1 MKRILTMGA
10 AALIVATSLVS
21 CEKPADNGYEGTNY
35 IYLSSDN
42 TSMYGVP
49 GESITVNVMLTTA
62 LENDAEITF
71 AVENGDGIVE
81 LSGNPVTIPA
91 GSTTASFEIA
101 CVDDISISETSTFS
115 VVLDESAAN
124 PEGMSIRDTFSFTVM
139 VADSGMLTDE
149 QQAIIDGF
157 RESTGIDLSKYI
169 GLINVSVSYTSIDP
183 DTEEPISKTI
193 EGRTEITLSEASEL
207 GKPVFKMTANAMGLQ
222 DEFYD
227 ILRACTVESEYWY
240 LDATDEVKEE
250 YGVECYSILC
260 DGIGWSASSEEVFTM
275 ALDNIT
281 FNEDKTVS
289 FLGTKLTDPEDPE
302 SEITVVPFD
311 FTFSAYE
318 REKAAIAN
326 GTLTPDETW
335 MYDCTADPDAIFNY
349 SDITEDTYESYGTW
363 IAPSA
368 SVSNEKLEFVFSTD
382 YSLAY
387 DYMRV
392 VATYTPAE

>member
-10 AALIVATSLVS
+10 AALIIAAGTTS
-21 CEKPADNGYEGTNY
+21 CEDPVNNGYEGTNY

-101 CVDDISISETSTFS
+101 CVDDIVLEQNVTCN

-124 PEGMSIRDTFSFTVM
+124 PEGINVRDTFSFTVM

-169 GLINVSVSYTSIDP
+169 GLIDVSMVYTGTDP
-183 DTEEPISKTI
+183 SSDEPLDPETI
-193 EGRTEITLSEASEL
+193 KGQTLITLSEASQT
-207 GKPVFKMTANAMGLQ
+207 GKPVLKMLSNPMGIQ
-222 DEFYD
+222 DKMYEA
-227 ILRACTVESEYWY
+227 LRTVTVDNTEYWY
-240 LDATDEVKEE
+240 AE
-250 YGVECYSILC
+250 YALPCYNILMTAINWTSTS
-260 DGIGWSASSEEVFTM
+260 DEVFTM
-275 ALDNIT
+275 SLDNIAV
-281 FNEDKTVS
+281 NEDGTVD
-289 FLGTKLTDPEDPE
+289 FLGEGMNQYEEPITIVPFEYSFTAYDRELAAIQDGSLDPE
-302 SEITVVPFD
+302 
-311 FTFSAYE
+311 
-318 REKAAIAN
+318 N
-326 GTLTPDETW
+326 TPDW
-335 MYDCTADPDAIFNY
+335 AGDCTANPAYHLNCD
-349 SDITEDTYESYGTW
+349 DISEDYYEMGNW
-363 IAPSA
+363 AQASA
-368 SVSNEKLEFVFSTD
+368 SVSNESMTFSFCVYRCNFDSD
-382 YSLAY
+382 YT
-387 DYMRV
+387 RV
-392 VATYTPAE
+392 TATYTPAAE

>member
-10 AALIVATSLVS
+10 AALIIAAGTTS
-21 CEKPADNGYEGTNY
+21 CEDSVNNGYEGTNY

-101 CVDDISISETSTFS
+101 YVDDISISETSTFS

-169 GLINVSVSYTSIDP
+169 GLIDVSMVYTGTDP
-183 DTEEPISKTI
+183 SSGEPLDPETI
-193 EGRTEITLSEASEL
+193 KGQTLITLSEASQT
-207 GKPVFKMTANAMGLQ
+207 GKPVLKMLSNPMGIQ
-222 DEFYD
+222 DKMYEA
-227 ILRACTVESEYWY
+227 LRTVTVDNTEYWY
-240 LDATDEVKEE
+240 AE
-250 YGVECYSILC
+250 YALPCYNILMTAINWTSTS
-260 DGIGWSASSEEVFTM
+260 DEVFTM
-275 ALDNIT
+275 SLDNIAV
-281 FNEDKTVS
+281 NEDGTVD
-289 FLGTKLTDPEDPE
+289 FLGEGLNQYEEPITIVPFEYSFTAYDRELAAIQDGSLDPE
-302 SEITVVPFD
+302 
-311 FTFSAYE
+311 
-318 REKAAIAN
+318 N
-326 GTLTPDETW
+326 TPDW
-335 MYDCTADPDAIFNY
+335 ADDCTANPAYHLNCD
-349 SDITEDTYESYGTW
+349 DISEDDYGMGNWTQ
-363 IAPSA
+363 ASA
-368 SVSNEKLEFVFSTD
+368 SVSNESMTFSFCVYRCNFDSD
-382 YSLAY
+382 YT
-387 DYMRV
+387 RV
-392 VATYTPAE
+392 TATYTPAAE

>member
-10 AALIVATSLVS
+10 AALIIAAGTTS
-21 CEKPADNGYEGTNY
+21 CEDSVNNGYEGTNY

-101 CVDDISISETSTFS
+101 YVDDISISETSTFS

-124 PEGMSIRDTFSFTVM
+124 PEGINVRDTFSFTVM

-169 GLINVSVSYTSIDP
+169 GLIDVSMVYTGTDP
-183 DTEEPISKTI
+183 SSGEPLDPETI
-193 EGRTEITLSEASEL
+193 KGQTLITLSEASQT
-207 GKPVFKMTANAMGLQ
+207 GKPVLKMLSNPMGIQDKMYEALRTVTVDNTEFWYAEYALPCYNILMTAINWTSTS
-222 DEFYD
+222 D
-227 ILRACTVESEYWY
+227 
-240 LDATDEVKEE
+240 
-250 YGVECYSILC
+250 
-260 DGIGWSASSEEVFTM
+260 EVFTM
-275 ALDNIT
+275 SLDNIAV
-281 FNEDKTVS
+281 NEDGTVD
-289 FLGTKLTDPEDPE
+289 FLGEGLNQYEEPITIVPFEYSFTAYDRELAAIQDGSLDPE
-302 SEITVVPFD
+302 
-311 FTFSAYE
+311 
-318 REKAAIAN
+318 N
-326 GTLTPDETW
+326 TPDW
-335 MYDCTADPDAIFNY
+335 ADDCTANPAYHLNCD
-349 SDITEDTYESYGTW
+349 DISADDYEGGNWTEADS
-363 IAPSA
+363 
-368 SVSNEKLEFVFSTD
+368 SVSNESMVFTFCVYRCNFDSD
-382 YSLAY
+382 YT
-387 DYMRV
+387 RV
-392 VATYTPAE
+392 TATYTPAAE